1 MTIDFDAAAG
11 STKLKSVKLMKRSN
25 QNSAIRSRLLARK
38 KGGGTMKLLKR
49 FKKWAYP
56 ECDHLNVAL
65 RFLLKK
71 PTENKLAIEEIYFA
85 ISKTNGYFYDDV
97 KEALKENFKYAFD

>member
-38 KGGGTMKLLKR
+38 KGG
-49 FKKWAYP
+49 
-56 ECDHLNVAL
+56 
-65 RFLLKK
+65 
-71 PTENKLAIEEIYFA
+71 
-85 ISKTNGYFYDDV
+85 DD
-97 KEALKENFKYAFD
+97 ETSQTI